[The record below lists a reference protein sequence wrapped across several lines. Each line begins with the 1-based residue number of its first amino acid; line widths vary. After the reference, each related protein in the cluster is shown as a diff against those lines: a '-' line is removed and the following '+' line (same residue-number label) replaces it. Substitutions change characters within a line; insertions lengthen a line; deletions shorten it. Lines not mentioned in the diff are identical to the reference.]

1 MIAVINATLCNNNTR
16 WKYQKYRL
24 IKSSTIL
31 QFHLTFARSTLYT
44 WSHSKRNAKLRMRNA
59 KNQASPR
66 NTRKKEK
73 KKKKERRKKSRW
85 KGLQLDPRACHDCTI
100 GGAQECFRERG
111 RGGHEEFRW
120 FENRARE
127 GRGRVLC
134 NSGRVIVISLVARLV
149 DRIFFLSLGDWPV
162 LGRTKRGGR
171 GRARFTCFT
180 R

>member
-1 MIAVINATLCNNNTR
+1 MQNCGCVMRKIRLLPETR
-16 WKYQKYRL
+16 E
-24 IKSSTIL
+24 
-31 QFHLTFARSTLYT
+31 
-44 WSHSKRNAKLRMRNA
+44 KR
-59 KNQASPR
+59 
-66 NTRKKEK
+66 K
-73 KKKKERRKKSRW
+73 KKKRKKKEITVKGVTAGSTCMPRLYNRRSAGVFSR
-85 KGLQLDPRACHDCTI
+85 A
-100 GGAQECFRERG
+100 G